1 MFRCKK
7 RKKYNKIYRIIR
19 NEEFI
24 QEQTNSILIERLC
37 EKETLDMKKRIIVL
51 LLCGLFLLLQGCGD
65 KIETKNVTNTVQ
77 ETMSIAKENA
87 AVEERKESEKET
99 IYPVTVTDQV
109 GRQVT
114 MEKEPQ
120 TIVSGYYIS
129 TSLLIALGQEEK
141 LVGIEN
147 NPEKRPIYQKCAPR
161 IMDLP
166 QVGTVKE
173 LDLEQC
179 ALLQPDLI
187 ILPFK
192 LKDTAESLEQL
203 GMKVLYI
210 KPESQKLLEEAT
222 TLLGIVTNSNE
233 QVENLQSM
241 ILDKTKEMQDLVGN
255 SERPTVY
262 ITGNSNFLTTAGCE
276 MYQHSLIEAA
286 GGENVAKEL
295 KDFSWAEISYEQ
307 LLAWNPEYIILAA
320 DAKFDVETVLTDE
333 NLAGCQAVKN
343 GNVYQMPNEIESWD
357 SPIPGSMLGSLWLAN
372 VLHPD
377 GYDVS
382 RYESAV
388 EEFYREFYG
397 L

>member
-1 MFRCKK
+1 M
-7 RKKYNKIYRIIR
+7 
-19 NEEFI
+19 
-24 QEQTNSILIERLC
+24 
-37 EKETLDMKKRIIVL
+37 
-51 LLCGLFLLLQGCGD
+51 LLCGLFLLLQGCTD
-65 KIETKNVTNTVQ
+65 KIKTKNVSLTVQ
-77 ETMSIAKENA
+77 ETMTIAEENVEA
-87 AVEERKESEKET
+87 EEREESDFET
-99 IYPVTVTDQV
+99 SYPVVVTDQL
-109 GRQVT
+109 GRQVII
-114 MEKEPQ
+114 EEEPQ

-141 LVGIEN
+141 LVGVEN
-147 NPEKRPIYQKCAPR
+147 NPEKRPIYQKCAPH
-161 IMDLP
+161 IMNLP

-203 GMKVLYI
+203 GINVLYI
-210 KPESQKLLEEAT
+210 KPESKKLLEQAT
-222 TLLGIVTNSNE
+222 ALLGIVTNSNE
-233 QVENLQSM
+233 QVEKLQSM
-241 ILDKTKEMQDLVGN
+241 ILEKTKEMQDLVEK

-276 MYQHSLIEAA
+276 MYQHSLIETA

-295 KDFSWAEISYEQ
+295 NDFSWAEISYEQ

-320 DAKFDVETVLTDE
+320 DAKFDIETVLKDE
-333 NLAGCQAVKN
+333 NLAGCKAVKN
-343 GNVYQMPNEIESWD
+343 GNVYQMPSNIESWD

-372 VLHPD
+372 VLHSD
-377 GYDVS
+377 VYDVS

-388 EEFYREFYG
+388 EEFYGEFYG